1 MALGL
6 NSEASSPT
14 SNSTNLD
21 VDRGSIDSGYHS
33 MIAESKRGS
42 QSGLRQ
48 TTTFI
53 IPGTEGSPERSPRK
67 LHKAISTTFSGAMQA
82 FSNTVRST
90 TSYIYPTAGEP
101 ELPSSEW
108 AECET
113 PKKQS
118 RRSSI
123 MSSVRSR
130 TQRFSPRAR
139 DHKNE
144 SPELPKSPVP
154 VTQEKAPALDVD
166 IPNPS
171 FSYESLGR
179 SSVSRGSQL
188 LAGVKLPAAA
198 EGLWPGPTRMTLDQA
213 LGNDRRG
220 TLHPA
225 SSTLDDPYVDQGLQ
239 HAFSLV
245 TSAREFAS
253 ESSSPETNKRYL
265 SDDKGYFSEA
275 ESNAD
280 ESEADG
286 LIPACLKYEAPGS
299 PEARTSSPC
308 RHKDPAASHVH
319 ITSSASTFQR
329 MSPSPISSSVPS
341 GPKPSK
347 PETLDGTAEPT
358 SLPHSSRRTS
368 SHHSA
373 SFEDALNALI
383 PPYEDAMTSNPRS
396 LYKQLSSDVYDADA
410 ESLDSN
416 MGCRAAWERHR
427 ADRDRRYMKIVDM
440 APTTE
445 SDEEVGPELELKRSP
460 SKKSVHYAEA
470 PVLGTINNGGSE
482 FRPGNPTGA
491 LRYAVEAIER
501 PAFPVGDLAYAVE
514 AIERPSVTTFDS
526 LETVFQQR
534 PLFTPIFNDTS
545 QSTHGEQ
552 LAAGS
557 ILPKP
562 RSRNG
567 TPFERSRTVSAFS
580 DDTDDTDDSWAI
592 TTHSPSCNAPPP
604 FSSLHVRSEP
614 ARRVPSAIDALATYG
629 DEQIRITGPANS
641 GINPSLPSP
650 FDGPG
655 DQAEVAGS
663 KSFTFKTFDNYDQVA
678 ISEQHDLQSP
688 SPGTASSIQSPSNIN
703 TPQETLNAAKPPRSV
718 SASLLAWRVARRK
731 QKKSPSRMGSLPLA
745 DVTMNPRNTALE
757 PDFSPPMHELNENST
772 LGKMPP
778 SLGESAKI
786 TGGSAQKPSVSHQ
799 TAWKNRTGRDQA
811 SLEELTEIVEGS
823 VRWFDPASKSKSS
836 KKSPRGKRQVAAALA
851 VTSSPQRMQI
861 PRVRGKASPG
871 ESREN
876 ARSAVKD
883 SKRDFES
890 EVSIENSMSDFRPL
904 HTNRRLGSTSY
915 TGYEL
920 DSVVQAS
927 TSVNSRQE
935 LDEDLQ
941 QDNDK
946 KVVEL
951 VSGDVTIGDDG
962 ESGKDAPRGA
972 DQKKNSRLASEV
984 EKKIAVQRELERKS
998 DRAYSRLVGKLQ
1010 SGAPDDDRVR
1020 EDDAA
1025 HKEGKPLWRP

>member
-6 NSEASSPT
+6 NSEASPLT
-14 SNSTNLD
+14 SNATNMD
-21 VDRGSIDSGYHS
+21 VRRGSIDSGYHS
-33 MIAESKRGS
+33 MIAEPKRGS
-42 QSGLRQ
+42 QSALRQ

-53 IPGTEGSPERSPRK
+53 NPGTESSPERSPRK
-67 LHKAISTTFSGAMQA
+67 LHKTISTTFSGAMQA

-198 EGLWPGPTRMTLDQA
+198 GVLWPGPTRLTLDQA
-213 LGNDRRG
+213 LDNDRRR

-225 SSTLDDPYVDQGLQ
+225 SSTFDDPYVEPGLQ

-245 TSAREFAS
+245 TSAPQFAL
-253 ESSSPETNKRYL
+253 ECSSPETNKRYL
-265 SDDKGYFSEA
+265 SDDKGYFSEV
-275 ESNAD
+275 ESNVD
-280 ESEADG
+280 FSEADG
-286 LIPACLKYEAPGS
+286 LAPACLKYVSPGS

-319 ITSSASTFQR
+319 IMSSAQKKIR
-329 MSPSPISSSVPS
+329 SPMSSSVPS
-341 GPKPSK
+341 GLKPSI
-347 PETLDGTAEPT
+347 PGTSDGTAEQT
-358 SLPHSSRRTS
+358 SLLHPPSRTS

-373 SFEDALNALI
+373 NFEDALNALF
-383 PPYEDAMTSNPRS
+383 PPDEDVMTAKSRS
-396 LYKQLSSDVYDADA
+396 LSQQLSSDVYDADA
-410 ESLDSN
+410 ESLESN

-427 ADRDRRYMKIVDM
+427 ADRDRRYTKIVDM
-440 APTTE
+440 APATE
-445 SDEEVGPELELKRSP
+445 SDEEAGPELELKRSP
-460 SKKSVHYAEA
+460 SKKSVHYAEES
-470 PVLGTINNGGSE
+470 VLGTVNNGGSE
-482 FRPGNPTGA
+482 LTPGYPTGA

-534 PLFTPIFNDTS
+534 PFFPPIFNDTS

-552 LAAGS
+552 LEAGS

-567 TPFERSRTVSAFS
+567 TPFEHSRTVSAFS
-580 DDTDDTDDSWAI
+580 DDTDDSCAI
-592 TTHSPSCNAPPP
+592 TTQSPSFNAPPP
-604 FSSLHVRSEP
+604 SPSLHVRSEP
-614 ARRVPSAIDALATYG
+614 ASRIPSAIDALATYG

-641 GINPSLPSP
+641 GVKPSLPSP

-655 DQAEVAGS
+655 DETDVAGS
-663 KSFTFKTFDNYDQVA
+663 KSFTFKALKALKGANSPDNYDQVA
-678 ISEQHDLQSP
+678 IPEQHDLQSP
-688 SPGTASSIQSPSNIN
+688 SPGTASTIQSLSNIE
-703 TPQETLNAAKPPRSV
+703 TPQETLNAAKLPTSV
-718 SASLLAWRVARRK
+718 SASLLAWREARRK
-731 QKKSPSRMGSLPLA
+731 QKKSSSGMGTLPSA
-745 DVTMNPRNTALE
+745 DLTMNPRKTALE

-778 SLGESAKI
+778 SLGETAKI
-786 TGGSAQKPSVSHQ
+786 TRGSAQKPSLSRQ
-799 TAWKNRTGRDQA
+799 IAWKNRPGKDQA
-811 SLEELTEIVEGS
+811 SLKEFTEIVGGS
-823 VRWFDPASKSKSS
+823 VGWFDPASRSKSS
-836 KKSPRGKRQVAAALA
+836 KKSPRGKGQVAAALD
-851 VTSSPQRMQI
+851 VTSSPPRMQI
-861 PRVRGKASPG
+861 PRVWGKASPG

-890 EVSIENSMSDFRPL
+890 EASIENVDSMSGFRPL
-904 HTNRRLGSTSY
+904 YTNRRLGSTSS

-920 DSVVQAS
+920 DRVVQAS
-927 TSVNSRQE
+927 TSVNSGHE

-941 QDNDK
+941 QD
-946 KVVEL
+946 
-951 VSGDVTIGDDG
+951 SGDVTIGDDG

-972 DQKKNSRLASEV
+972 DQKKNSRPPTEI
-984 EKKIAVQRELERKS
+984 EKQIAVRRELERKS
-998 DRAYSRLVGKLQ
+998 DRAYSRLVDKLK
-1010 SGAPDDDRVR
+1010 SGAPGDDHVR
-1020 EDDAA
+1020 EDDAT